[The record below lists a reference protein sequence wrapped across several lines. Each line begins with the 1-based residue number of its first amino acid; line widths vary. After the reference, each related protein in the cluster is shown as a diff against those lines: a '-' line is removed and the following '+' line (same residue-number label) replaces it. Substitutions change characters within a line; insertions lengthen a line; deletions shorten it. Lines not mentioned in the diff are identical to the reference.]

1 MTEAENKEKYL
12 EDVELVQSL
21 IKNYRDNN
29 PPKVKAGEY
38 KEINVALIY
47 VLIALVAFALGCIF
61 FSQTLGSVVL
71 GIAFAVFLSGLISG
85 NLIIHETR
93 MNEWVN
99 DYVSHEDFEKMSV
112 CDTEFKLMVNKYA
125 KETKK
130 ELTYS
135 VLDQLIERYK
145 YDMKEKNKKA
155 PFDIAS

>member
-29 PPKVKAGEY
+29 PPKIKAGEY
-38 KEINVALIY
+38 KEINVAFIF
-47 VLIALVAFALGCIF
+47 VLIAIVALALGCMF
-61 FSQTLGSVVL
+61 VSQTLGSVVL
-71 GIAFAVFLSGLISG
+71 GVAFAIFLYGLLSENI
-85 NLIIHETR
+85 IIH
-93 MNEWVN
+93 
-99 DYVSHEDFEKMSV
+99 
-112 CDTEFKLMVNKYA
+112 DTEFKLMVNKYA

-130 ELTYS
+130 DLTYS

-145 YDMKEKNKKA
+145 YDMKEKSKKP

>member
-12 EDVELVQSL
+12 KDVELVQSL

-29 PPKVKAGEY
+29 PPKIKAGEY
-38 KEINVALIY
+38 KEKNMAFIY
-47 VLIALVAFALGCIF
+47 VLIVLVAFSLGCMF
-61 FSQTLGSVVL
+61 VSQVLGSVVF
-71 GIAFAVFLSGLISG
+71 GIALAIFLYGLLSGNI
-85 NLIIHETR
+85 IIHETR

-99 DYVSHEDFEKMSV
+99 DFVSHEDFEKMSV
-112 CDTEFKLMVNKYA
+112 CDTEFKLMVNNYT

-130 ELTYS
+130 DLTYS

-145 YDMKEKNKKA
+145 YDMKEKQKKP